1 MNNLGQRIRARRE
14 ELGLTQEQVAA
25 QIGIKQQS
33 YQAIES
39 GNVKKPRHLYEISIA
54 LKCDMAWLLSGKD
67 KDVINVE
74 KIEVHAHQVPL
85 ISYVQAGVWTESC
98 ELSDSTGFEYIMTS
112 LELSN
117 KAFALK
123 IKGDSME
130 PEFKEGDV
138 VIIDPAI
145 KPFPGEFVV
154 AVNGDEEA
162 IFKKYRELGYD
173 EHERMQFELIPLN
186 PDYTTMSTLKQQIR
200 IIGTMV
206 EHRIFRRKR

>member
-14 ELGLTQEQVAA
+14 ELGLTQEQVAV

-98 ELSDSTGFEYIMTS
+98 ELRDSTGFEYIMTS

-162 IFKKYRELGYD
+162 TFKKYRELGYD
-173 EHERMQFELIPLN
+173 DHERMQFELIPLN